1 MITCKIDL
9 SKLANK
15 FKSASDE
22 PTEDRDCKL
31 ERECVSETFFV
42 RLLQFSSAIK

>member
-1 MITCKIDL
+1 MDL

-15 FKSASDE
+15 LRSASDE
-22 PTEDRDCKL
+22 LTGDRDRKL

-42 RLLQFSSAIK
+42 KLFQFSSAVK